1 MSPLLGILGGMG
13 PAASAEFYTRLVAAT
28 PATRDQ
34 DHLRVAMWADPTVPD
49 RIEALATG
57 GPEVAEA
64 LDRGVSALTSI
75 GATHLVCPCNTAHVW
90 LREVVA
96 RHDIELIDIVDEAV
110 AAVRAAGWGRVALLA
125 TSGTLDAGLYQRAC
139 EREGVLA
146 LAPVEQ
152 DQRRVAAAIYDVK
165 SGDPARL
172 SAAGATLRE
181 VVVGLAQEQG
191 AQVVLGACTEI
202 PLALRGVELP
212 IPVLDS
218 LDTLAAAAVERVRG
232 AR

>member
-1 MSPLLGILGGMG
+1 M
-13 PAASAEFYTRLVAAT
+13 
-28 PATRDQ
+28 
-34 DHLRVAMWADPTVPD
+34 
-49 RIEALATG
+49 
-57 GPEVAEA
+57 
-64 LDRGVSALTSI
+64 
-75 GATHLVCPCNTAHVW
+75 
-90 LREVVA
+90 
-96 RHDIELIDIVDEAV
+96 
-110 AAVRAAGWGRVALLA
+110 
-125 TSGTLDAGLYQRAC
+125 
-139 EREGVLA
+139 
-146 LAPVEQ
+146 EQ